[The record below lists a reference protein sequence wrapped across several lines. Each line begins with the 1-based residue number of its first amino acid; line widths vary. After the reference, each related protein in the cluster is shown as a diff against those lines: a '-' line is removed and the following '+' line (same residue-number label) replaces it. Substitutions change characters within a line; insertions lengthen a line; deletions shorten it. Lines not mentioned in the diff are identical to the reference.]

1 MRGAWVAAGVL
12 LAACTAQQ
20 APSGEKRADAPVAAA
35 PASVVGG
42 PLPAFTAERA
52 GGGMFTSAELR
63 NGRWTVI
70 GVWNAG
76 ESAGEEPHRAALAQ
90 ALAQDPG
97 VQFVTVHV
105 GADAGQWPTVQAYMV
120 EKRVGYPVLLDPDR
134 VVASKLQAG
143 EGPTYVIVDS
153 AGIVRAVRPALS
165 KDATA
170 EGGVKA
176 FVQALAALRGSQ

>member
-12 LAACTAQQ
+12 LAACTAQPP
-20 APSGEKRADAPVAAA
+20 PSSEKRDAAPVVAA
-35 PASVVGG
+35 PASIVGA

-70 GVWNAG
+70 GLWA
-76 ESAGEEPHRAALAQ
+76 AGEETGEEPFRAALAQ

-105 GADAGQWPTVQAYMV
+105 GAGSGAWPSVQAYMA
-120 EKRVGYPVLLDPDR
+120 EKRVGYPVLLDPER
-134 VVASKLQAG
+134 AIAAKLQMG
-143 EGPTYVIVDS
+143 EGPTYVVVDPD
-153 AGIVRAVRPALS
+153 GIVRAVRPALS
-165 KDATA
+165 KDGAP

-176 FVQALAALRGSQ
+176 LAQELATLRRTP